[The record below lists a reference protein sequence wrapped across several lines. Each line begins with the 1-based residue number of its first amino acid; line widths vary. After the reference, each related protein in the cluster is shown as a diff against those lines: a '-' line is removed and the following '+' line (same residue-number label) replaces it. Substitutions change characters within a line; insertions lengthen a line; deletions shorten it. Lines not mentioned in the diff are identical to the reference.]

1 MKRRGSSPRFWV
13 VGAPGFAVKVADV
26 CRSETMAHAKGLL
39 AKDGYSGGLQAKYRR
54 KGVEALGRE
63 IETEVMA
70 AMRDG

>member
-1 MKRRGSSPRFWV
+1 
-13 VGAPGFAVKVADV
+13 
-26 CRSETMAHAKGLL
+26 MAHAKGLL